1 MSAYVVAPAAQDD
14 LLIIWHYY
22 AEEVGD
28 PDLADRM
35 VGEIVEAFHR
45 VANTPG
51 IGHFRSDLSEEPL
64 RFWAVRK
71 YLIVYRAED
80 RSLEIVRVIHS
91 ARDVQAI
98 LGTWKTMG

>member
-14 LLIIWHYY
+14 LFVIWHYY

-35 VGEIVEAFHR
+35 ISEIVSGFHA
-45 VANTPG
+45 VATTPG

-64 RFWAVRK
+64 RFWIVRK
-71 YLIVYRAED
+71 YLIVYRTEAKPV
-80 RSLEIVRVIHS
+80 EIVRVIHS
-91 ARDVQAI
+91 ARDVQAM
-98 LGTWKTMG
+98 LGT